1 MRSGTPSCDREKTGR
16 GKRDQDSIPENPA
29 PTGKENQGVSHK
41 NAGAVTPMDI
51 LMDYAGIPVHVI
63 DFTNACCGCLVFASD
78 NSNSYLT
85 LARFVMFPRT
95 LLGFSREGGALLAKQ
110 G

>member
-1 MRSGTPSCDREKTGR
+1 M
-16 GKRDQDSIPENPA
+16 
-29 PTGKENQGVSHK
+29 VS
-41 NAGAVTPMDI
+41 
-51 LMDYAGIPVHVI
+51 LMSYAGIPVHVI
-63 DFTNACCGCLVFASD
+63 NTVDYKDDLRNACCGCLVFASD

-95 LLGFSREGGALLAKQ
+95 LLGFSRKGGALLAKQ